1 MNLNNM
7 KNILFYLIC
16 FLPIV
21 IFGQG
26 KFVIG
31 SNTQIVGTSNPII
44 NLYNTNLIN
53 NSSIGDFSNGVI
65 WKFLGNSDLDGNE
78 MSKFYGLILNN
89 SNGLT
94 LTTNT
99 TITNRLEMVNGN
111 VDLNGHTLEIGTST
125 TNPGEINWTSG
136 TIIGPLKRWFAPS
149 TNSTQSSGIFPIGND
164 GTNRNVVINYT
175 QAPTDGGYIV
185 VEYKNGIPSMTDTYS
200 GLPLWTS
207 DGQLI
212 QNYENQGY
220 FDITPFDYN
229 SSLNTKQYTLTMRAY
244 QLVDMNDRSIVR
256 LIKSPGPTHTTWVSC
271 GSHSAINGS
280 SDSDFTITSTNV
292 TGFSW
297 FNFGSQNNNPL
308 PVELTEFDG
317 LPYPQWNVINWKT
330 ESEQNSNRFDLEM
343 SEDGENW
350 KKITTILAAGNSTE
364 ELKYSY
370 IDFNLNEISYYRL
383 QQFDNDGESKT
394 YGPIVI
400 SKIVKDKKIV
410 GYINLLGQKIN
421 PHNTTGVIIEVY
433 EDGTSQ
439 KIIK

>member
-111 VDLNGHTLEIGTST
+111 VDLNGHTLEIGSSPS
-125 TNPGEINWTSG
+125 NPGEINWTSG

-164 GTNRNVVINYT
+164 ATNRNVVINYT
-175 QAPTDGGYIV
+175 QAP
-185 VEYKNGIPSMTDTYS
+185 P
-200 GLPLWTS
+200 PA
-207 DGQLI
+207 
-212 QNYENQGY
+212 
-220 FDITPFDYN
+220 P
-229 SSLNTKQYTLTMRAY
+229 
-244 QLVDMNDRSIVR
+244 
-256 LIKSPGPTHTTWVSC
+256 
-271 GSHSAINGS
+271 
-280 SDSDFTITSTNV
+280 
-292 TGFSW
+292 
-297 FNFGSQNNNPL
+297 
-308 PVELTEFDG
+308 
-317 LPYPQWNVINWKT
+317 
-330 ESEQNSNRFDLEM
+330 
-343 SEDGENW
+343 
-350 KKITTILAAGNSTE
+350 
-364 ELKYSY
+364 
-370 IDFNLNEISYYRL
+370 
-383 QQFDNDGESKT
+383 
-394 YGPIVI
+394 
-400 SKIVKDKKIV
+400 
-410 GYINLLGQKIN
+410 
-421 PHNTTGVIIEVY
+421 
-433 EDGTSQ
+433 
-439 KIIK
+439 